1 MCAGGSGGGG
11 ATSPPAR
18 GCAREVEVE
27 VVYGAGGSGGG
38 GAMSPP
44 ARGCAREVEVE
55 VVCVPVVVVVVVPRH
70 LRLAFAR
77 GR

>member
-1 MCAGGSGGGG
+1 
-11 ATSPPAR
+11 
-18 GCAREVEVE
+18 
-27 VVYGAGGSGGG
+27 
-38 GAMSPP
+38 MSPP